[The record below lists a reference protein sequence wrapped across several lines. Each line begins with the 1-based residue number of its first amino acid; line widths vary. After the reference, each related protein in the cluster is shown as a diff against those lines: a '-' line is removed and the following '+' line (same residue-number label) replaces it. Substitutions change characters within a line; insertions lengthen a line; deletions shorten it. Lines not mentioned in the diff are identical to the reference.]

1 MHHVLGALLIGAIG
15 GSIAGHPASNSERRR
30 RIARKLIKGGIVAKR
45 KLEAAGASAVA
56 ETKKLVEEA
65 RTDLDHPGTEPQN

>member
-1 MHHVLGALLIGAIG
+1 MHHVIGALLIGAIG
-15 GSIAGHPASNSERRR
+15 GSATGNFERRR
-30 RIARKLIKGGIVAKR
+30 RIARTLIKGGIIAKR
-45 KLEAAGASAVA
+45 RIEAAGASALA